1 MIRDMTKG
9 NELKHILIFFVPTLF
24 SNLFQQLYA
33 LVDIIVVGR
42 FSGTK
47 ALAGVGAAYPAILL
61 VLSLAIGIAQGGA
74 TVIGHYFGAGNHLEV
89 KKIISTFVISAF
101 IGSFILAI
109 GGLLASGFL
118 VSITQVPEESITP
131 ALTYM
136 NIMFIGIP
144 LMVFYNLYRE
154 IMYAM
159 GNARSPIVFL
169 ILASFL
175 NVILDIL
182 FVAVFNWGVA
192 GAAWATVISQFLC
205 SVSCLIYAL
214 YKIPI
219 LKYSKGEFR
228 FYKEYFLT
236 ILKLGT
242 VRGLQYSAAS
252 IGMVI
257 MQAFVN
263 GLGIATIAAFR
274 AVESVTS
281 AIVYLP
287 IQNLAQSF
295 KIFTS
300 QNIGANLMK
309 RVKKALLGTLGIGI
323 ATSLFTSVLLFI
335 FSKNIMELFI
345 SQSEPGRL
353 EVIEKGVAYLQTIAL
368 FYLIYTITQ
377 IMNDMMY
384 GAGEVKLSALSSS
397 ASIVSRLVFAIVL
410 IPLIADRGIWLS
422 VPLGWAI
429 GFFITLYAYIK
440 GNWKNSSLIIK
451 QKNID

>member
-1 MIRDMTKG
+1 
-9 NELKHILIFFVPTLF
+9 
-24 SNLFQQLYA
+24 
-33 LVDIIVVGR
+33 
-42 FSGTK
+42 
-47 ALAGVGAAYPAILL
+47 
-61 VLSLAIGIAQGGA
+61 
-74 TVIGHYFGAGNHLEV
+74 
-89 KKIISTFVISAF
+89 
-101 IGSFILAI
+101 
-109 GGLLASGFL
+109 
-118 VSITQVPEESITP
+118 
-131 ALTYM
+131 
-136 NIMFIGIP
+136 
-144 LMVFYNLYRE
+144 
-154 IMYAM
+154 MYAM

-205 SVSCLIYAL
+205 SVSCLIYAV
-214 YKIPI
+214 YKIPL
-219 LKYSKGEFR
+219 LKYTKGEFR